1 MAAGST
7 LWIASEGHAA
17 LRGRRLGPEGTLTG
31 QGTAGG
37 GQQQSGDVLWPG
49 RRRRPR
55 AATPHRVPARVRG
68 SRAALL
74 DLRVAEARLHQPHGH
89 ALTYTPP
96 PSCQRG
102 GLSLSPVPAV
112 RPRTRGTLAPK
123 RRAPYDLWLRPHAP
137 VPPWSLFRVPG
148 HAGHHCHNLSPRL
161 LLVGRRYFLKANVC
175 RPQAP
180 CSAKTQPP
188 ALLVGRHQRGE
199 PAPGCWGRAT
209 PPPAR
214 VPIL

>member
-1 MAAGST
+1 MAWEAPSAPRGHPSPRSCTSQRQPCCSPGPQGGRGSSSP
-7 LWIASEGHAA
+7 A
-17 LRGRRLGPEGTLTG
+17 P
-31 QGTAGG
+31 
-37 GQQQSGDVLWPG
+37 
-49 RRRRPR
+49 RPR
-55 AATPHRVPARVRG
+55 PDLHTTPQLPG
-68 SRAALL
+68 
-74 DLRVAEARLHQPHGH
+74 G
-89 ALTYTPP
+89 
-96 PSCQRG
+96 G

-112 RPRTRGTLAPK
+112 RPRTRGTLTPK
-123 RRAPYDLWLRPHAP
+123 RRAPYDLRLRPHAP

-175 RPQAP
+175 RPQVP
-180 CSAKTQPP
+180 CSVKTQPP